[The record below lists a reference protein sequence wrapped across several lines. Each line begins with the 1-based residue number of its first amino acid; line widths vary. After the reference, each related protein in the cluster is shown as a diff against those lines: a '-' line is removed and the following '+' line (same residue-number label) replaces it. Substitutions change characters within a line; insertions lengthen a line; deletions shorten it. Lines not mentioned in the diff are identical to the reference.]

1 MALKAK
7 RSLTKEDE
15 ETVNNLE
22 TYIKNSVESGGV
34 FKGLKATQKGMNIY
48 NTVKSIKDLNPYG
61 FLLGKVLQKV
71 TKRKR
76 NYK

>member
-1 MALKAK
+1 MAEKAK
-7 RSLTKEDE
+7 RSLSKKEE
-15 ETVNNLE
+15 NIVNNLE
-22 TYIKNSVESGGV
+22 TYIKNPVESGV
-34 FKGLKATQKGMNIY
+34 VLKGLSSTQKGMDIY
-48 NTVKSIKDLNPYG
+48 NTVKSIKDLNPFG

>member
-1 MALKAK
+1 MAEKAK
-7 RSLTKEDE
+7 RSLSKKEE
-15 ETVNNLE
+15 NIVNNLE
-22 TYIKNSVESGGV
+22 TYIKNPVESGV
-34 FKGLKATQKGMNIY
+34 VLKGLSSTQKGMDIY

-71 TKRKR
+71 TKRKK